1 MKIVPSWGDVLKQIN
16 NIENPLDEIRRKY
29 LRLFHEYTG
38 RNVVA
43 YYSAFIQKTN
53 VDGLGINENDKNA
66 FMQAMCGLDRSKG
79 LDLILHT
86 PGGAIAS
93 TESIV
98 YYLHEMFGRDIRV
111 FVPQIAM
118 SAGTMIAL
126 SAKEIVM
133 GKQSNLG
140 PIDPQ
145 MGTTSCAA
153 AIEEFYT
160 ALKEINENPAS
171 AQLWGLIISKYP
183 VTLLGECKKAI
194 AWSESMVKDWL
205 SDNMFYG
212 VRGKDVKIKRI
223 VDFMSSHNDTYSHS
237 KHIHMDKLLEIG
249 LKVLALEGMDD
260 TQKEDCKDFQDCVLT
275 LHHSYMQSLSQT
287 NASKIVENHL
297 GQAMIMIGRPIN

>member
-1 MKIVPSWGDVLKQIN
+1 MKIMPSWGDVLNQIN
-16 NIENPLDEIRRKY
+16 NIENPLDEIRRRY
-29 LRLFHEYTG
+29 LRLFNEYTG

-145 MGTTSCAA
+145 MGNLSCAA
-153 AIEEFYT
+153 AIEEFSV
-160 ALKEINENPAS
+160 ALEDVTRNPIS
-171 AQLWGLIISKYP
+171 SQLWGLIIGKYP
-183 VTLLGECKKAI
+183 QTFLGECKKAVD
-194 AWSESMVKDWL
+194 WSEKMVKEWL
-205 SDNMFYG
+205 SDNMFY
-212 VRGKDVKIKRI
+212 RSHNKESKIKRI

-237 KHIHMDKLLEIG
+237 RHIHMDKLLEIG
-249 LKVLALEGMDD
+249 LKVTALEGMDNNP
-260 TQKEDCKDFQDCVLT
+260 KGDCKDFQDCVLT
-275 LHHSYMQSLSQT
+275 LHHSYMQSLSET
-287 NASKIVENHL
+287 TAAKIVENHL